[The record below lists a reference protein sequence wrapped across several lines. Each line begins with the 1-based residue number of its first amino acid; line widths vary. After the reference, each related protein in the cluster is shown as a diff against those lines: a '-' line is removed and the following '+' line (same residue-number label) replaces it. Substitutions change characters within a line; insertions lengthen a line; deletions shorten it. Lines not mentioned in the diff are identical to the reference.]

1 MGENKNEKLGKKR
14 ISRREALSTAAKI
27 GIGVVVAGVVAGVGG
42 YYAGSV
48 AAPPKTVTVTEARER
63 TVTQTVTVT
72 APTAAPPTTVVAP
85 AKPPYEGVKLT
96 ICGDA
101 GHNQMP
107 FYWEKDHIAE
117 ILGVELDIVGVPFG
131 ELVDKI
137 MIDFATGAGA
147 YDIVVFPPFA
157 GGDFYGGEFLVNI
170 DPFIERGKA
179 DPENW
184 DIKWDDII
192 PTFRE
197 LYCSWGGKRYAVT
210 WDGDHYQCYF
220 RKDVLLDPK
229 INEAFKNKYG
239 YKITDVIK
247 SGGESKLR
255 YDKEW
260 LEIAEFFTQAY
271 NPDSPTK
278 YGTSELAGRGNN
290 QWHWNSRFGSAGGIY
305 FDMDMHPL
313 INKEPGVRALKNF
326 VDVIKYCPPG
336 VLDFGYEEHK
346 DAFLLGD
353 AAIIVQWPCIGKK
366 GQDPAQ
372 SKIVDNLGYTL
383 VPGFEVGGMLN
394 QRGNLA
400 FGRVL
405 AISKFAENYEA
416 AYRVIQYLSGP
427 RSWWATKWVADPRT
441 GLDLFR
447 YYHIENPN
455 LWYERWKSDPET
467 AGISWK
473 ALPEYLQSAKINIEH
488 GFPEP
493 TIPGTPELYDALT
506 IRISAALG
514 GEIDPKKALD
524 EAAAEWESIIDRLG
538 RDYLK
543 RCWASLIGAWKE
555 VGLIKE

>member
-1 MGENKNEKLGKKR
+1 MCREDEIVPSEEIKKKK
-14 ISRREALSTAAKI
+14 ISRREALSTAAKVAT
-27 GIGVVVAGVVAGVGG
+27 GVIVAGVVAGVGG
-42 YYAGSV
+42 YLTGSTM
-48 AAPPKTVTVTEARER
+48 APAKTVTETR
-63 TVTQTVTVT
+63 TVTERVTVT
-72 APTAAPPTTVVAP
+72 ASASPPTTVVTAP

-101 GHNQMP
+101 GHNQKP

-117 ILGVELDIVGVPFG
+117 ILGVELNIVGVPFG

-137 MIDFATGAGA
+137 MTDFSTGAGE

-157 GGDFYGGEFLVNI
+157 GGDFYGGGYLVNI
-170 DPFIERGKA
+170 DPYIEKGKT
-179 DPENW
+179 DPEHWDVNW
-184 DIKWDDII
+184 NDIM

-197 LYCSWGGKRYAVT
+197 LYCSYGGKRYAVT

-220 RKDVLLDPK
+220 RRDLLLDPK
-229 INEAFKNKYG
+229 INEDFKNKYG

-260 LEIAEFFTQAY
+260 LDIAKFFTQAY
-271 NPDSPTK
+271 NPDSPIK

-305 FDMDMHPL
+305 FDDDMNPL
-313 INKEPGVRALKNF
+313 INKEPGVRALQNF

-336 VLDFGYEEHK
+336 VLKFGYDEHK

-353 AAIIVQWPCIGKK
+353 AAIIVQWPDIPKK
-366 GQDPAQ
+366 GQDPTQ
-372 SKIVDNLGYTL
+372 SKIVDKMGYTL
-383 VPGFEVGGMLN
+383 VPGFEVGGVLN

-405 AISKFAENYEA
+405 AISKFSKNPEA

-427 RSWWATKWVADPRT
+427 ASWWATKWISDPRT
-441 GLDLFR
+441 GLDMFR
-447 YYHIENPN
+447 YYHAEHPE
-455 LWYERWKSDPET
+455 LWKKRWESDPEL
-467 AGISWK
+467 AGISWN

-506 IRISAALG
+506 IRISAALA
-514 GEIDPKKALD
+514 GEMDPKKALD
-524 EAAAEWESIIDRLG
+524 EAAAEWNKIIDRIG

-543 RCWASLIGAWKE
+543 KAWAALKAGWKE
-555 VGLIKE
+555 VGLLKE